1 MNKVV
6 AVIGAGPAG
15 IFAAQALAEAGVHVA
30 LFNRDIKPGGLAEYG
45 IFFDKYKMK
54 NGLRKQFQRV
64 LAHPNITYFG
74 NVTVGE
80 EGELT
85 LADLQELGF
94 HALLVTVGAQGTK
107 WLGTTGENLQ
117 GVYHAKD
124 LVYHYNK
131 LPPFAEQTFGIGR
144 KVAIIGAGNVMI
156 DITNWLIRY
165 LHVDEVIAIVRRDPS
180 AVKFDK
186 KEMQA
191 VFANLDRAAFD
202 AEIERTRPTMES
214 VGIDADA
221 ARAFVLSAEKRAKP
235 PVSETRFCFEFLAVT
250 KQIHGDEQGNVCA
263 IELEDTTL
271 VARANG
277 GTSARGLGT
286 VRMLPVDTVI
296 FAVGD
301 TVDATFGLPMHWGS
315 YASNPT
321 PTFPQNGISYEAYNL
336 PIEEPIEGVFLA
348 GWARE
353 ASTGLVG
360 AARKD
365 GMQGAQAVLSYLDSA
380 ELPSADPEQLFA
392 ILKESCPNHVCK
404 DGWQRLV
411 EIETARAAADALPEF
426 KFPSNDAMLLE
437 LQ

>member
-131 LPPFAEQTFGIGR
+131 LPPFAEQVFGIGR

-156 DITNWLIRY
+156 DIANWLIRY

-180 AVKFDK
+180 AVKFD
-186 KEMQA
+186 
-191 VFANLDRAAFD
+191 
-202 AEIERTRPTMES
+202 
-214 VGIDADA
+214 
-221 ARAFVLSAEKRAKP
+221 
-235 PVSETRFCFEFLAVT
+235 
-250 KQIHGDEQGNVCA
+250 
-263 IELEDTTL
+263 
-271 VARANG
+271 
-277 GTSARGLGT
+277 
-286 VRMLPVDTVI
+286 
-296 FAVGD
+296 
-301 TVDATFGLPMHWGS
+301 
-315 YASNPT
+315 PT